1 MDIKDPKDL
10 LEYASNPEKIIS
22 PMVCD
27 ELLFWA
33 SGYLSDYEES
43 LAEVD
48 QQVAQ
53 RRLSLIDTHKSVAKA
68 EAYLELDDTYLQQQT
83 IERRI
88 RELKAFKS
96 NVRRRY
102 EILVNKELRKY

>member
-1 MDIKDPKDL
+1 MELDELLTYAKDPT
-10 LEYASNPEKIIS
+10 KIIS
-22 PMVCD
+22 PVVCD
-27 ELLFWA
+27 ELIFWA
-33 SGYLSDYEES
+33 SGYLGDYEES

-48 QQVAQ
+48 QRVAQ
-53 RRLSLIDTHKSVAKA
+53 KRLSLIDKFGSVARA
-68 EAYLELDDTYLQQQT
+68 EANLEVDDIYLQQKT

-102 EILVNKELRKY
+102 EILSNRLLRK

>member
-1 MDIKDPKDL
+1 MEIKDL
-10 LEYASNPEKIIS
+10 LEYAKDPPKIIS

-33 SGYLSDYEES
+33 SSWCADYEES
-43 LAEVD
+43 LAEID
-48 QQVAQ
+48 QLVAQ
-53 RRLSLIDTHKSVAKA
+53 KRLILIDSYGSVAKA
-68 EAYLELDDTYLQQQT
+68 EAYLEVDDLYIQQQK

-102 EILVNKELRKY
+102 EILTNKILQK

>member
-1 MDIKDPKDL
+1 MDLKDL
-10 LEYASNPEKIIS
+10 LQYAKDPTKVIS
-22 PMVCD
+22 PVVCD

-33 SGYLSDYEES
+33 SSWLGDYEES
-43 LAEVD
+43 LSEID
-48 QQVAQ
+48 LQVANK
-53 RRLSLIDTHKSVAKA
+53 RLDLISTHGSVAKA
-68 EAYLELDDTYLQQQT
+68 EAYLETQDIYLQQQT

-102 EILVNKELRKY
+102 EILTNKILNKPY

>member
-1 MDIKDPKDL
+1 MTELELLDYAKDPT
-10 LEYASNPEKIIS
+10 KIIS
-22 PMVCD
+22 PNVCD

-33 SGYLSDYEES
+33 SGYLGDYEES

-48 QQVAQ
+48 LQVAQ
-53 RRLSLIDTHKSVAKA
+53 KRLSLIDTHSSVAKA
-68 EAYLELDDTYLQQQT
+68 EAYLETDDIYLQQQA

-88 RELKAFKS
+88 KQLKAFKA

-102 EILVNKELRKY
+102 EILTNRVLNKY

>member
-1 MDIKDPKDL
+1 MKVEQL
-10 LEYASNPEKIIS
+10 LEYAKDPEKIIS
-22 PMVCD
+22 PITAD

-33 SGYLSDYEES
+33 SSWLTDYEES

-48 QQVAQ
+48 LQVSQ
-53 RRLSLIDTHKSVAKA
+53 KRLSLIDLHKSVAKA
-68 EAYLELDDTYLQQQT
+68 EAYLEIEDIYLQQQK

-102 EILVNKELRKY
+102 EILTNRILNK